1 MTLGTRNLKIDK
13 LSYYFQIFLSLLK
26 MFRERNSEVRLF
38 LGILVMFELR
48 LLILLVGS
56 STATN
61 SVLSKSKKI
70 NNLRSFKNVDVVL

>member
-1 MTLGTRNLKIDK
+1 
-13 LSYYFQIFLSLLK
+13 
-26 MFRERNSEVRLF
+26 
-38 LGILVMFELR
+38 MFELR